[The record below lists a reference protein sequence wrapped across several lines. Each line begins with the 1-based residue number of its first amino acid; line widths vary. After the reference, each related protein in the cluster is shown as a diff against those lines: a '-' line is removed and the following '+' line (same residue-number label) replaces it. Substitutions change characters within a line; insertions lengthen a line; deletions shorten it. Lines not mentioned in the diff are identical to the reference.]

1 MLWLTISLK
10 TIDSIHHIHGKGNL
24 EKMETQVQIV
34 SDSYKKVSFSRDR
47 GQTWQRVDERLS
59 SFDICDI
66 KRDEEVEGMVF
77 FSATS
82 FEQLVKQVEKFKN
95 QPTFYTY
102 NDLDEEYW
110 LQLLNRYDEAFF
122 AHYILLFYYKAENNI
137 SENYVYSVTVK
148 DQALTLNVNRLEGM
162 LTALSSW
169 KEVITIKKEDVQGVN
184 EFHVIVRTI
193 TPLKSTTDLV

>member
-1 MLWLTISLK
+1 MLWLMISLK

-47 GQTWQRVDERLS
+47 GQTWHRVDERLS

-66 KRDEEVEGMVF
+66 KREEEVEGMVF

-82 FEQLVKQVEKFKN
+82 FEQLVKQVEKFRN

-169 KEVITIKKEDVQGVN
+169 KEVITIKKEDVQAVN